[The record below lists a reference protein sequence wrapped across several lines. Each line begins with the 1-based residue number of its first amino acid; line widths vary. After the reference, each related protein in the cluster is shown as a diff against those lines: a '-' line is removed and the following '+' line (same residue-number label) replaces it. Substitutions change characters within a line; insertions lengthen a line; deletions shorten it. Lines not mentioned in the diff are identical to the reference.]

1 MSLSL
6 DSVDLDLNIEE
17 LVLRGFPG
25 QDRDRIM
32 RAVRAELERLFV
44 EQGVPASLSKG
55 SEVACLDGGSF
66 DAKPGSSPEEIGA
79 QVARSLYGGLR

>member
-1 MSLSL
+1 MSL

-25 QDRDRIM
+25 RDQDRIK
-32 RAVRAELERLFV
+32 RAVRAELERLIRKNGIPTALSRGG
-44 EQGVPASLSKG
+44 EMAS
-55 SEVACLDGGSF
+55 LDGGSF
-66 DAKPGSSPEEIGA
+66 EAKSGSSPEEIGA

>member
-1 MSLSL
+1 MNLR
-6 DSVDLDLNIEE
+6 SVDLDLNIEE

-32 RAVRAELERLFV
+32 RAIRAELERLIR
-44 EQGVPASLSKG
+44 EEGVPAALCRG
-55 SEVACLDGGSF
+55 GEVARLDGGSIE
-66 DAKPGSSPEEIGA
+66 AERGSSPEEIGA